1 MDTFL
6 LEESKELCSICIEI
20 IQEDYVYFKC
30 INCKQLIH
38 IHCLFSWFIK
48 KKQRICPFCEKQINY
63 FSNKNLLNINPEYFH
78 GNPLKFDND
87 ANALL
92 TFNRINNDFNLK
104 MKFDKEIIKTEKKTD
119 NYSESLWGLIPEYL
133 KILFYLIIFFI
144 IILYIYKLF
153 ILV

>member
-20 IQEDYVYFKC
+20 IQEEFIYFKC

-63 FSNKNLLNINPEYFH
+63 FSSKNLLNVNPEYFH
-78 GNPLKFDND
+78 RNPLKIDND
-87 ANALL
+87 ENALL

-104 MKFDKEIIKTEKKTD
+104 MEFDKETIKTETKND
-119 NYSESLWGLIPEYL
+119 NYSASLWRFIPEYL
-133 KILFYLIIFFI
+133 KILLYLIIFFI
-144 IILYIYKLF
+144 IIFYLYKLF